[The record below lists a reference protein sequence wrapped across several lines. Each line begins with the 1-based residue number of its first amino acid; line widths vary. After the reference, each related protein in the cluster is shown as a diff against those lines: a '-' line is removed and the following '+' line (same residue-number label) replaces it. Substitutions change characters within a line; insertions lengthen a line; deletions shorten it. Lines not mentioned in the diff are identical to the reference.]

1 MPSPYSLDLRVRIV
15 AAYEDGMSVDELAE
29 QFRVGRSTIYTYL
42 NQFQETGNVA
52 PKVYQPGRKKKLA
65 PYEAEVRQ
73 LVADYPD
80 ATLADFCEKL
90 SPQVSVSTAT
100 MCEFLRYLKI
110 TRKKKTL
117 RAAEQHREDV
127 VKQRSRWQWF
137 MDIID
142 MKKLVFI
149 DETWAKTNMTPLYGW
164 AEIGKRV
171 IDYVPHGHWKTTT
184 FIAALRYDR
193 LTAPMVID
201 GAINGELFLAYVKQ
215 ELVKTLTEGDI
226 VVMDNLSSHKVAGVK
241 EAIESVGAR
250 VIYLP
255 PYSPDF
261 NPIEMVFS
269 KLKTL
274 LRKLKLRTMEE
285 LWEKLGKLCDVF
297 SSQECQNYFRHAG
310 YKNMNVQTNS

>member
-110 TRKKKTL
+110 TRKKNSSCRRTTSRRCRQTAKPMAMVHGYHRHEKTCF
-117 RAAEQHREDV
+117 HR
-127 VKQRSRWQWF
+127 
-137 MDIID
+137 
-142 MKKLVFI
+142 
-149 DETWAKTNMTPLYGW
+149 
-164 AEIGKRV
+164 
-171 IDYVPHGHWKTTT
+171 
-184 FIAALRYDR
+184 
-193 LTAPMVID
+193 
-201 GAINGELFLAYVKQ
+201 
-215 ELVKTLTEGDI
+215 
-226 VVMDNLSSHKVAGVK
+226 
-241 EAIESVGAR
+241 
-250 VIYLP
+250 
-255 PYSPDF
+255 
-261 NPIEMVFS
+261 
-269 KLKTL
+269 
-274 LRKLKLRTMEE
+274 
-285 LWEKLGKLCDVF
+285 
-297 SSQECQNYFRHAG
+297 
-310 YKNMNVQTNS
+310 